1 MRRDYFT
8 LEARN
13 LEWVEEDD
21 PPRRPT
27 VHIDFQGPETDLREG
42 FTRSD
47 GTLLDAGETD
57 VTFRLQADPDEEDDA
72 RGVVAVTNRITGDF
86 IFEIN
91 VAAADVFRFIDAAR
105 RFADETE
112 DGSRYRVE
120 LYLDGVEYVTYEKD
134 TFLVYTRDGELMRS
148 RSLIPGGVEL

>member
-13 LEWVEEDD
+13 LEWVEEDR
-21 PPRRPT
+21 PECPT
-27 VHIDFQGPETDLREG
+27 VHIDFRGPETDLREG
-42 FTRSD
+42 FMRND
-47 GTLLDAGETD
+47 GAVLSAEETD
-57 VTFRLQADPDEEDDA
+57 VSFRLQGDPDDEDTT
-72 RGVVAVTNRITGDF
+72 GVVAVTNRITGDF

-91 VAAADVFRFIDAAR
+91 ASAVDVFRFIDAAR

-112 DGSRYRVE
+112 ADSSYRVE
-120 LYLDGVEYVTYEKD
+120 LYLDGEEFVTYEKD
-134 TFLVYTRDGELMRS
+134 TFLVYTSDGALMRS